1 MTRVLRRNG
10 WSVQWCSEAHHTDC
24 SSSAWDSMWTMKVCQ
39 TADTGCAYYPLLQL
53 SLSIS
58 ISTSISLFVSLEY
71 IRTFSLPLFFYLSH
85 THAHAHTHNGL
96 SKENWNMCSSPQ
108 VYLPTVPSERIT
120 TPHTILHVHILAI
133 RLEKLTLLWLD
144 FMVSLFLWSSPIMT
158 PPISSVSAIVRSE
171 SLIIWSWSIWLR
183 KNTLNWWDTLINSQE
198 NISVFRDMILCSKT
212 EDETEV
218 KNLSELI
225 RSGRSSNICKEITQ
239 VREIVQ
245 HQLRW
250 LNTDMRKIND
260 FDISKAF
267 YLLFIDTN
275 CSRCPILFAP
285 NRVDLWAFSLALIY
299 EVMKNM
305 ID

>member
-1 MTRVLRRNG
+1 
-10 WSVQWCSEAHHTDC
+10 
-24 SSSAWDSMWTMKVCQ
+24 
-39 TADTGCAYYPLLQL
+39 
-53 SLSIS
+53 
-58 ISTSISLFVSLEY
+58 
-71 IRTFSLPLFFYLSH
+71 
-85 THAHAHTHNGL
+85 
-96 SKENWNMCSSPQ
+96 
-108 VYLPTVPSERIT
+108 
-120 TPHTILHVHILAI
+120 
-133 RLEKLTLLWLD
+133 
-144 FMVSLFLWSSPIMT
+144 
-158 PPISSVSAIVRSE
+158 
-171 SLIIWSWSIWLR
+171 
-183 KNTLNWWDTLINSQE
+183 
-198 NISVFRDMILCSKT
+198 MILCSKT

-285 NRVDLWAFSLALIY
+285 NRVDL
-299 EVMKNM
+299 
-305 ID
+305 